1 MVEMLLVRG
10 LRGDWASVDTLA
22 VLTWEQWSSGAP
34 TLALADTHIT
44 LLSSNNPTTADTQ
57 VQDQDNI
64 QCSPAPAPCQFLISI
79 MSRHVT
85 CHVMSSM
92 FVMIT
97 RKHGRVKIVIVKER

>member
-34 TLALADTHIT
+34 TLALADTHVT
-44 LLSSNNPTTADTQ
+44 LSSHPTTADTQ
-57 VQDQDNI
+57 VQDQDDI
-64 QCSPAPAPCQFLISI
+64 QCSPPAPCQFLISI

-97 RKHGRVKIVIVKER
+97 RKHGRLKIVIVYER